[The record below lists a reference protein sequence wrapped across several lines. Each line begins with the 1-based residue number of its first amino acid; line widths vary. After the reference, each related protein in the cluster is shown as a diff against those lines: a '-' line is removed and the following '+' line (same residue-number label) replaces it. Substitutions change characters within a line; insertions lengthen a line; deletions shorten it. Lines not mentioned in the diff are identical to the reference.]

1 MTFQLRRMLLV
12 NAGTNKHVPS
22 GRITELDPRGGAAVV
37 GGNAVGKTST
47 LRLIPLF
54 FGHPVSQVVAMHQG
68 QEGVRFILPPHCRQ
82 RGWLPPG
89 TSAA

>member
-54 FGHPVSQVVAMHQG
+54 FGHPVSQVVAMHQD
-68 QEGVRFILPPHCRQ
+68 RKASASSCR
-82 RGWLPPG
+82 R
-89 TSAA
+89 

>member
-47 LRLIPLF
+47 R
-54 FGHPVSQVVAMHQG
+54 SQRHA
-68 QEGVRFILPPHCRQ
+68 RSTRTWKPRRQ
-82 RGWLPPG
+82 
-89 TSAA
+89 